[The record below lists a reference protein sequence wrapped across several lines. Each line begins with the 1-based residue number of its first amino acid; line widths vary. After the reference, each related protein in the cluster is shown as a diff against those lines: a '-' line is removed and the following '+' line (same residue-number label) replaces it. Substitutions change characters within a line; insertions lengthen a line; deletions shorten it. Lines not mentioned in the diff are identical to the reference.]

1 MDLVLH
7 LAILSPGSLCRDSGT
22 GAPGRRPHLPND
34 RNHHGS
40 HHQVVGLVVEQ
51 IAHYAVVPFGNVPE
65 VRPGE
70 TIRAREEIIPGTE
83 RGEVHVHV
91 PLLRE
96 LRLRNL
102 ETAAAA
108 TSWRKD
114 DSDLRIGSAVRAP
127 QGPGNWLRAGVL
139 VCR

>member
-1 MDLVLH
+1 MRCPH
-7 LAILSPGSLCRDSGT
+7 EPHEHQHHNDSSEDHVE
-22 GAPGRRPHLPND
+22 GAQKPNN

-40 HHQVVGLVVEQ
+40 HHQVVGLVIEQ
-51 IAHYAVVPFGNVPE
+51 IAHYTVVPFGNVPE

-70 TIRAREEIIPGTE
+70 TIRAREEIVPGTE

-102 ETAAAA
+102 EAAAA
-108 TSWRKD
+108 TTSWMKD
-114 DSDLRIGSAVRAP
+114 DSGSF
-127 QGPGNWLRAGVL
+127 GL
-139 VCR
+139 VPSFILSFF